1 MFRMPLLMLIIVS
14 LLSASSCKRKVPDGK
29 TGTVPGSNDANGTQT
44 LPDLQ
49 GKPDKVSEEPTG
61 LPGYPLAC
69 RWLSAPAGDT
79 LDSSLRCFLADDQ
92 GQPAALSSKP
102 TWSASVQQNASV
114 ISQVQP
120 DQSLNLTVAAKTRDE
135 IGAALLAMQL
145 KIQWNGK
152 EAVYQGKDL
161 IKAEPQS
168 LRLAATCKNLFTL
181 LLVNDSATLSYLE
194 INRFTGCEQLTSS
207 LMNIAVPNSKYTALP
222 DLHKTVAASCKDG
235 LFQLTITQ
243 PQFQGSTSQGPI
255 DPKACEDLRAFVNNL
270 GL

>member
-1 MFRMPLLMLIIVS
+1 MFRLSLLIIIV
-14 LLSASSCKRKVPDGK
+14 LLILSASSCKKKVPDTK
-29 TGTVPGSNDANGTQT
+29 TGTAAGSNDSNGLPS

-69 RWLSAPAGDT
+69 HWLSAPAADT
-79 LDSSLRCFLADDQ
+79 LDSSLRCFVADDQ
-92 GQPAALSSKP
+92 GQPATLNSKP
-102 TWSASVQQNASV
+102 IWNVSVQQNASV

-120 DQSLNLTVAAKTRDE
+120 DQSLKLTVAAKTRDD
-135 IGAALLAMQL
+135 IGTALQTMQL
-145 KIQWNGK
+145 KLQWNGK
-152 EAVYQGKDL
+152 EAVYQGQHL
-161 IKAEPQS
+161 IKAGPQS
-168 LRLAATCKNLFTL
+168 FRLAATCKNLFTL
-181 LLVNDSATLSYLE
+181 LLVNESAALSYLE
-194 INRFTGCEQLTSS
+194 INRFTGCEQLTSR
-207 LMNIAVPNSKYTALP
+207 LMNVSLPNSAYRALP

-235 LFQLTITQ
+235 QFQLTITQ